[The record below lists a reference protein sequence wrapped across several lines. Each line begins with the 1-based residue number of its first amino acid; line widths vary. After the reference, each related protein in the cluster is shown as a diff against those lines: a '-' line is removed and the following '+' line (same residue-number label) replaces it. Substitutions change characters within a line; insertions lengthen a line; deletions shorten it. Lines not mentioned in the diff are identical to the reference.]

1 MAKHQPQLRP
11 ASSAETTETSTA
23 SGKEGSTPT
32 EPEKI
37 ATGGCWGRCI
47 CYTAQ
52 RAQRR
57 SLADDWA
64 AMKVALR
71 CPIVYCSGVWR
82 CLYAMAVYGLQ
93 VGGCGHAGGL

>member
-11 ASSAETTETSTA
+11 EANETSTA
-23 SGKEGSTPT
+23 SGKEVSTPT
-32 EPEKI
+32 EPEKN
-37 ATGGCWGRCI
+37 ATGGCWGRCK
-47 CYTAQ
+47 CYTPQ

-71 CPIVYCSGVWR
+71 CPIVY
-82 CLYAMAVYGLQ
+82 
-93 VGGCGHAGGL
+93 